1 MSIPSYTGDAFVITS
16 GTFNSPDV
24 TFNASLGHNPDGRG
38 GFFIGSL
45 SFVGKLTSASTMSG
59 ALIYTP
65 PSTATQT
72 FATQTVANV
81 TLAKP

>member
-1 MSIPSYTGDAFVITS
+1 MTGTV
-16 GTFNSPDV
+16 
-24 TFNASLGHNPDGRG
+24 
-38 GFFIGSL
+38 
-45 SFVGKLTSASTMSG
+45 
-59 ALIYTP
+59 IYTP